1 MPSTSVKA
9 SSAGGAPRASVSAA
23 ATICSTLTTPLR
35 RATPTEGA
43 SAGWSETMT
52 MMVTERSRRTPL
64 VVVELRAKRTSA

>member
-23 ATICSTLTTPLR
+23 DTICSTLTTPLR

-43 SAGWSETMT
+43 WAGWPDTMT
-52 MMVTERSRRTPL
+52 MTVTERSRRTPL
-64 VVVELRAKRTSA
+64 VVVELSAKRTSA